1 MRHAVRPK
9 VQLEEPVMITP
20 DVRQI
25 MTALRNG
32 ELPADSP
39 AVPASLFMVEPV
51 NFRLSVDSASDN
63 LYMNIASGVDQD
75 RALQQ
80 YVGLVEKIR
89 AAGVPV
95 KNFAGGADTP
105 EDVFPNNVFGTAP
118 GRFVIG
124 HMLHA
129 SRQTETRRSD
139 IRSYFRSLGYQEYD
153 LSGEDCVAEL
163 TGPLIIDRA
172 RRLGF
177 CGMTGRV
184 DEAGLKAMHA
194 AFNLRHT
201 LYFDLVDGEY
211 HTNVVMSILAGRACV
226 VHADSI
232 VDPMVVRA
240 LATIYQDRI
249 LYLDDAEKLA
259 FAGNCIALTFKDLF
273 MSQTGSDV
281 LQRRN
286 KGLLE
291 SWGFHIHSHE
301 LDEIEKAG
309 GSLRCMLAEIY

>member
-1 MRHAVRPK
+1 MLPGMRPEVRH
-9 VQLEEPVMITP
+9 EGPVMITP

-25 MTALRNG
+25 MMVLRNG

-39 AVPASLFMVEPV
+39 AFPKSVFMVEPV
-51 NFRLSVDSASDN
+51 NFRLSADSAGDN
-63 LYMNIASGVDQD
+63 LYMDIASEVDQD

-89 AAGVPV
+89 GLGIPV
-95 KNFAGGADTP
+95 KNFAGDSDTP

-129 SRQTETRRSD
+129 SRQAETRRPD

-153 LSGEDCVAEL
+153 LSVEDCVAEL

-177 CGMTGRV
+177 CGMTSRV
-184 DEAGLKAMHA
+184 DEAGLAAMHA

-201 LYFDLVDGEY
+201 LYFDLREGEY
-211 HTNVVMSILAGRACV
+211 HTNVVMSVLAGRACV

-232 VDPMVVRA
+232 VDPRVVRA
-240 LATIYQDRI
+240 LAAIYQDRI
-249 LYLDDAEKLA
+249 VYLDDAEKRA
-259 FAGNCIALTFKDLF
+259 FAGNCIALTYKDLF
-273 MSQTGSDV
+273 MSQTGSDA
-281 LQRRN
+281 LQRRS

-291 SWGFHIHSHE
+291 SWGFRIHSHA

-309 GSLRCMLAEIY
+309 GSLRCMVAEIY